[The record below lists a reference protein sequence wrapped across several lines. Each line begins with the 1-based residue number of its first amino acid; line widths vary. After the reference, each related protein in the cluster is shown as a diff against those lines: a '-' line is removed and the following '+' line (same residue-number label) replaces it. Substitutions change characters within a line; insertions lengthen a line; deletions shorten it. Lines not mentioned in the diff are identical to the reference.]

1 MSRLTGSTLF
11 SIIFSVIFAFAS
23 AAMGPMHGAPAIP
36 DARLQAFIT
45 SGGTAS
51 DICGGVDHGPTTAST
66 CVFCLTPTA
75 GTLPGIF
82 QATQI
87 VPRLFAANFTADAE
101 SNTVKAVR
109 DPALGLR
116 APPLSV

>member
-11 SIIFSVIFAFAS
+11 SIILSVIFAFAS
-23 AAMGPMHGAPAIP
+23 AAMGPRHGAPAIP
-36 DARLQAFIT
+36 DAQLQAFIT
-45 SGGTAS
+45 SGGTPS

-66 CVFCLTPTA
+66 CVFCLTPTE
-75 GTLPGIF
+75 GILP
-82 QATQI
+82 ASAR
-87 VPRLFAANFTADAE
+87 VPLLAPRLYAANFTAEAE
-101 SNTVKAVR
+101 NGTIKAVR